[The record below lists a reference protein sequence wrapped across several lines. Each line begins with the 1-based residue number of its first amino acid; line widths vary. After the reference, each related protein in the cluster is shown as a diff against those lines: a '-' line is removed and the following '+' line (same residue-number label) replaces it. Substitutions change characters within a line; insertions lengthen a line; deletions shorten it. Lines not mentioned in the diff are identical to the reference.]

1 MGDPASPELKT
12 SAQPKRGAKKG
23 KGKVV
28 ERVAASE
35 IPLPSSEPCGTCKK
49 TKRGITWDNE
59 VEGGDSEEE
68 IPVPV
73 VDDQVEL
80 HPEAKEPS
88 TKRGGRRKLAL
99 VEEEEEMKEAS
110 VTPEEEVVEEA
121 PSKKTGRRKAIA
133 VAKTEVPSPKKR
145 GRRVVGEKETEEAV
159 EKEEEQKEVK
169 SPVKRGRG
177 RAAASEKTEVE
188 EEVKKSPVRRGR
200 KAAMAKSPEE
210 TGLLK
215 EISVA
220 VESKKGKKVSTKQAI
235 VDEASSAV

>member
-28 ERVAASE
+28 ERGAASE

-80 HPEAKEPS
+80 LPEAKEPS

-121 PSKKTGRRKAIA
+121 PIKTGRRKAVA
-133 VAKTEVPSPKKR
+133 VAKTVLPSLR
-145 GRRVVGEKETEEAV
+145 
-159 EKEEEQKEVK
+159 
-169 SPVKRGRG
+169 
-177 RAAASEKTEVE
+177 
-188 EEVKKSPVRRGR
+188 
-200 KAAMAKSPEE
+200 
-210 TGLLK
+210 L
-215 EISVA
+215 
-220 VESKKGKKVSTKQAI
+220 
-235 VDEASSAV
+235 

>member
-68 IPVPV
+68 ILVPV

-88 TKRGGRRKLAL
+88 TKRG
-99 VEEEEEMKEAS
+99 
-110 VTPEEEVVEEA
+110 
-121 PSKKTGRRKAIA
+121 GRRKAIA

-145 GRRVVGEKETEEAV
+145 GRRVVGEKETEKAV

-177 RAAASEKTEVE
+177 RTADSEKTEE

-200 KAAMAKSPEE
+200 KAALAQSPER
-210 TGLLK
+210 TGLSK
-215 EISVA
+215 ETSVA
-220 VESKKGKKVSTKQAI
+220 
-235 VDEASSAV
+235 